1 MSKHQKIIDYKK
13 EHPKATAIMVA
24 EALGVAKSYVY
35 TAYKNDR
42 SKKLRVPKFQ
52 LPEMLPMPDVSI
64 HSMLMRNQDNITNLE
79 KEVKKLEHE
88 AIGYRSVIS
97 YLEFQLGLKSTQ
109 NGTSV

>member
-1 MSKHQKIIDYKK
+1 MSKHSKIINYKK
-13 EHPKATAIMVA
+13 EHPEATAIMVA

-42 SKKLRVPKFQ
+42 NKKLRVPKFKP
-52 LPEMLPMPDVSI
+52 PEMLPMPEVYSGNTQHLNMI
-64 HSMLMRNQDNITNLE
+64 ANLE

-109 NGTSV
+109 NGATV

>member
-13 EHPKATAIMVA
+13 EHPEATAIMVA

-42 SKKLRVPKFQ
+42 NKKLRVPKYQ
-52 LPEMLPMPDVSI
+52 PPKMSPIPEVYLGNTQHLNM
-64 HSMLMRNQDNITNLE
+64 ITNLG

-97 YLEFQLGLKSTQ
+97 YLEFQLGLKRTQ
-109 NGTSV
+109 NGSSV